1 MRKENNR
8 LTEAAREPIAVIGMG
23 CRYPG
28 GADTPERFW
37 DLFVHE
43 VDAISEFPADRG
55 WDLDAIYDP
64 DPDRPGTSYTRHGGF
79 LTDPLGFDA
88 EFFGISPR
96 EALAMDPQQRLLLET
111 SWEAVERAG
120 IDPTTLRGS
129 RTGVFAGVMYY
140 DYATR
145 LPTAP
150 PELEGY
156 LGTGSYGSVASGRLS
171 YVLGLEGPA
180 VSVDTACSS
189 SLVALHLAM
198 QALRQGEC
206 EMALAGGATVLSTPF
221 PFVEFSRQRALAVD
235 GRCKSFAAAADGT
248 CWGEGAGMLVLE
260 RLSAARRNGHPV
272 LAVLRGSAVNQ
283 DGASNGLTA
292 PNGPSQQRVIHAA
305 LAAAGLRPSDVDVV
319 EAHGTG
325 TPLGDPIEAQAVL
338 ATYGR
343 HRGDAAP
350 VLLGSA
356 KSNIGHTQAASGV
369 GAVIKMVLAMRAG
382 TVPRTL
388 HVDQPSP
395 HVDWTAGAVEL
406 VTEATPWPKSH
417 RPRRAAV
424 SSFGIGGTNAH
435 LIVEAAPAES
445 NDTAVRKVPQVAP
458 VAVSGRNDAVLA
470 ANAKLL
476 TGLASAEPTDIG
488 LSTFTARAAA
498 DLRAVVLA
506 ADSAELTEGLTALA
520 EGRATASV
528 VTGQV
533 TDGSLAFLFTGQG
546 SQRLG
551 MGRELCARQ
560 PVFAAA
566 MDEVCAELDRHLD
579 PPLRTVLF
587 AEHDSPDA
595 ALLDRTDYAQAALFA
610 IEVSSYQLVASLG
623 LRPDYLAGH
632 SIGEVA
638 AAHVAGVLSLRDA
651 AELVTSRGRLMAAL
665 PEGGAMVAVQIGEQE
680 AAELLAERSGIA
692 MAAVNGPGWV
702 VLSGVE
708 DEVLAVTRQCADAG
722 RRTRPLRVSHA
733 FHSPLMEPMLA
744 EFRTVAARLDYHPPL
759 IPIVS
764 TVTGRPVSGAE
775 LCTPDYWVD
784 QVRATVRF
792 GDAVRCL
799 VDDGVRT
806 CLELGPDGV
815 LSTLGREA
823 MEDAE
828 IDVEVDF
835 VPLVRRDRAE
845 PLGLAHALARLWVR
859 GVQVRMDALFDG
871 TGARPVDLPT
881 SAFQRTRYWL
891 DAVRPATD
899 PSGHGQGGTGHPLL
913 TSVIARADADEFV
926 LTGRVGLDTHP
937 WLADHAVFGT
947 ALVPGAA
954 LVDLAVRAG
963 DHCGHPL
970 LDELAIEAPMPLAAA
985 RQVQVVVG
993 APDEAGRRPLSIHSR
1008 PERDEPEPWTRHAT
1022 GTVSRWSDGEPT
1034 VDVTRW
1040 PQGDGEP
1047 VDVAGWYD
1055 ELADRGLGYGPAFRG
1070 LRTAWRRGGAVYA
1083 SVRPEG
1089 LDPTG
1094 YGLHPV
1100 VLDSV
1105 LHALGLVTPAD
1116 SAVKLPFT
1124 FRDVR
1129 LHTTGAVV
1137 ARARIEP
1144 VGADTVAVD
1153 LVDDDDRPILSIGA
1167 LSVRGVT
1174 EKQFA
1179 AFAGRDPAADALFA
1193 VDWVPLPAGSAPATP
1208 SIRHVN
1214 TLADLTEP
1222 VVAGDVVVLRAPS
1235 KGGGPEPERV
1245 RAVTAAVLEV
1255 VAGWLADE
1263 RFAAARLVLVTTGAV
1278 AAGGDPRI
1286 TDLAHAAV
1294 WGLVRSAQAEQ
1305 PGRITLVDLD
1315 EPVAMPDEVFRTEE
1329 PQLAVRAGH
1338 VLVPRLSAVG
1348 SASPTTLDPQGTVLI
1363 TGATG
1368 ALGAL
1373 LARHLVHRHG
1383 IRSLLLAGRRGT
1395 AAPGIAEL
1403 AAELRAAGAT
1413 VRVVACDVADAAQ
1426 VRALVAET
1434 PSEYPLTA
1442 VVHAAGVLDDAVV
1455 GGLTGRRLEAA
1466 LRPKVDGAW
1475 NLHEATEGL
1484 DLAAFVLFSSIAGTL
1499 GTAGQAAYAAGNA
1512 FLDALARRRSAE
1524 GRVALSLA
1532 WGPWK
1537 DGMAASLGTAD
1548 RARLARSGMV
1558 PLTPELGL
1566 ALFDAALGRPRT
1578 EVVPVS
1584 LDRRALRSAVDLP
1597 AILRGLAPA
1606 TRPTAPSA
1614 SGLVRRLA
1622 LATEAQRLPLLVDLI
1637 CTEAAAT
1644 LGLPDATAMSGRRS
1658 FSDIGFD
1665 SLTALELRN
1674 RLSAAIGLRLPATL
1688 LFDHP
1693 SPDELAVRLMSEL
1706 QPAGSTAPLDATPTR
1721 GPAEDDPVV
1730 IVGMAGRYPGG
1741 VRSAEDL
1748 WRLAEDGVDAIS
1760 PFPTD
1765 RGWDLATLFDPD
1777 KGRQGTSA
1785 TRFGGFLNDAAGFDA
1800 GFFGVSPREAVA
1812 MDPQQRLL
1820 LEVSWEALEHAG
1832 IDANELRG
1840 ARAGVFAGLMYH
1852 DYGSRLP
1859 SVPAEVEGYLS
1870 TGTTGSVASGRV
1882 AYTLGLE
1889 GPAITV
1895 DTACSSSLV
1904 ALHLA
1909 VRSVSS
1915 GECEV
1920 ALAGGVTVM
1929 SSPFTFVEFS
1939 RQGGLSADG
1948 RCRAYG
1954 EGADGTGWAEG
1965 VGVVVVERLSTA
1977 RLRGHRVLAVV
1988 RGTAVNQDGASNG
2001 LTAPNGP
2008 SQQRVIRAALADAGL
2023 STSDVDVVEG
2033 HGTGT
2038 ALGDPIEVQA
2048 LLETYG
2054 RDRAGSPLLLGSV
2067 KSNIGHTQ
2075 AAAGVAGVMKMVSA
2089 LGAGVVPGSLHAEQ
2103 WSSHVDWA
2111 AGGVEVVSSGSVAW
2125 PRTGRPRRAGV
2136 SSFGISGTNAHVI
2149 LEQPPEEMPRH
2160 SAPEAGVVP
2169 IPLSAATVA
2178 ALRGRAADMASVR
2191 ASVADIGFTSG
2202 VARAALAERAVAVVA
2217 DKAELH
2223 AALDAI
2229 ATGRPAPG
2237 VAQGRGGDS
2246 RIAVLFTG
2254 QGSQRLGM
2262 GRRLA
2267 GRFPVF
2273 AEAYDAAIDLLDTHL
2288 ERPLRTVLYGTDAD
2302 DLEQT
2307 GYAQA
2312 ALFAFEVAA
2321 CRLVESWGIRP
2332 EFVAG
2337 HSIGEL
2343 AAAHVAGVLD
2353 LPSAAALVAARGRL
2367 MQALPA
2373 GGAMVSV
2380 AADEATVHEV
2390 LAAVGGTVEVAAV
2403 NGPRSVVVSGA
2414 SDDVRRVVE
2423 ELAAAGHRTRRLR
2436 VSHAFHSP
2444 LMEPM
2449 LDDFRSVAERL
2460 PFHPPVLPVVSNMT
2474 GRIATADELCD
2485 PGYWVRQVREAV
2497 RFHEGVCALRA
2508 AGANAFL
2515 EIGPDAVL
2523 TALVRETLADDAAT
2537 DVPAVP
2543 FQHRDKDEIRTG
2555 LNALGT
2561 LWTAGAPVAW
2571 DAVFGGTGACRT
2583 DLPSYPFQHQRY
2595 WLEAPVK
2602 DPAGTTGT
2610 GADGA
2615 DARFWAAVDA
2625 GDLASLADGLGL
2637 PEQTV
2642 RPVASALSAWR
2653 RTSRG
2658 RVGLDAARYQ
2668 VSWQPVTTHPGR
2680 LSGTWQVIVPTG
2692 LDRALIAALESGLAA
2707 VGAEPVTVEI
2717 DPATVDA
2724 DELRSRLAQSAGV
2737 LSLLGLA
2744 DMPHPGQ
2751 PLLPVG
2757 VAATLALVQASMG
2770 RGVPVWLIS
2779 AGAVTTG
2786 PESLAS
2792 PVGAQLWA
2800 LGRAAAVEHP
2810 HDIVGQVD
2818 LPADPSRHELGRLG
2832 PLIGAALA
2840 GGETELAVRPAGG
2853 LVRRLVRAAGPGRA
2867 TQEWSATGP
2876 VLVTGAATAAGVRA
2890 ARWLAR
2896 SGVDQ
2901 LILVGEPDADQV
2913 AALAELGATVTAV
2926 PVPDGREA
2934 VSALLARHPVRAV
2947 VCVAGQ
2953 PRVASLAETGLA
2965 ELADGFA
2972 DAALGVWLHELLAD
2986 TDLEAF
2992 VTVIPMDT
3000 VWGVAGQAAHSMGWA
3015 RAEALADRRRHGGQQ
3030 AGVVALGALADD
3042 TSDHTGTELDPR
3054 GRLGL
3059 RALDLEVVSAALAEA
3074 VEPGSPACVVADVDW
3089 PRFGPALTSTRP
3101 TRLLA
3106 ELVEPVGP
3114 TSDGDHREHR
3124 AGAWVDRL
3132 AGLGA
3137 ADRARLL
3144 LDLVRSEVA
3153 LVLGH
3158 SVPDAVAPD
3167 ATLRDLGLDSLAA
3180 VTLRNSLAATTGLS
3194 VPATLAFE
3202 HPNPSAIAEF
3212 LSDQLASP
3220 SAPPVDTDLGRI
3232 RAAALTVD
3240 DDERVRIADL
3250 LRQLTAEL
3258 SGRSSVAAELAD
3270 ADDED
3275 IFAFIDNELGIGNED
3290 RYV

>member
-1 MRKENNR
+1 MSSPTPSPDAVVEALRECLREVGRLRKENGR
-8 LTEAAREPIAVIGMG
+8 LTEAAREPIAVVGMG

-37 DLFVHE
+37 DLFLNE

-64 DPDRPGTSYTRHGGF
+64 DPARPGTSYTRHGGF

-150 PELEGY
+150 AELEGY

-206 EMALAGGATVLSTPF
+206 ELALAGGATVLSTPF

-305 LAAAGLRPSDVDVV
+305 LDAAGLRPADVDVV

-343 HRGDAAP
+343 QRGDAAP

-395 HVDWTAGAVEL
+395 HVDWTVGAVEL
-406 VTEATPWPKSH
+406 VTEATPWPESS

-435 LIVEAAPAES
+435 LIVEEAPAET
-445 NDTAVRKVPQVAP
+445 DDGAVRTVPPVVP
-458 VAVSGRNDAVLA
+458 VAVSGRNEAVLA
-470 ANAKLL
+470 ANARLL
-476 TGLASAEPTDIG
+476 TGLSSAEPADVG
-488 LSTFTARAAA
+488 LSTFTTRAAA

-506 ADSAELTEGLTALA
+506 ADRAELTEGLTALA
-520 EGRATASV
+520 EGRATSSV

-533 TDGSLAFLFTGQG
+533 TDGGLAFLFTGQG

-551 MGRELCARQ
+551 MGRELSARE

-587 AEHDSPDA
+587 AEPDSPDA
-595 ALLDRTDYAQAALFA
+595 ALLDRTDYAQAGLFA
-610 IEVSSYQLVASLG
+610 VEVSLYRLVTSLG
-623 LRPDYLAGH
+623 LRPDHLAGH
-632 SIGEVA
+632 SVGEIA
-638 AAHVAGVLSLRDA
+638 AAQVAGVLSLRDA
-651 AELVTSRGRLMAAL
+651 AELVTTRGRLMAAL
-665 PEGGAMVAVQIGEQE
+665 PEGGAMVAVRMGEEE
-680 AAELLAERSGIA
+680 AAGLLAGRSGIA
-692 MAAVNGPGWV
+692 VAAVNGPGQV
-702 VLSGVE
+702 VLSGAE
-708 DEVLAVTRQCADAG
+708 HEVLAVTRQCADAG

-744 EFRTVAARLDYHPPL
+744 EFRSVAARLDYHPPVV
-759 IPIVS
+759 PIVS
-764 TVTGRPVSGAE
+764 TVTGGPVSRAE

-784 QVRATVRF
+784 QVRAAVRF

-799 VDDGVRT
+799 VDAGVRT
-806 CLELGPDGV
+806 FVELGPDGV
-815 LSTLGREA
+815 LSALGREST
-823 MEDAE
+823 EDAG
-828 IDVEVDF
+828 IGVDVDF

-859 GVQVRMDALFDG
+859 GAAVRMAALFEG

-891 DAVRPATD
+891 DAVRPAAD
-899 PSGHGQGGTGHPLL
+899 PRGHGQGGTGHPLL

-947 ALVPGAA
+947 AVVPGAA

-963 DHCGHPL
+963 DHCGHPV
-970 LDELAIEAPMPLAAA
+970 LDELAIEAPVPLTAA
-985 RQVQVVVG
+985 RQVQLIVG
-993 APDEAGRRPLSIHSR
+993 SADEAGRRPLSIHSR
-1008 PERDEPEPWTRHAT
+1008 PEGDEAEPWTRHAT
-1022 GTVSRWSDGEPT
+1022 GALSRWSDDEPT
-1034 VDVTRW
+1034 ADPTRW
-1040 PQGDGEP
+1040 PEADAEG

-1055 ELADRGLGYGPAFRG
+1055 ALADRGLGYGPAFRG

-1089 LDPTG
+1089 LDPAG

-1105 LHALGLVTPAD
+1105 LHALGLAAPAD
-1116 SAVKLPFT
+1116 TAVKLPFA

-1129 LHTTGAVV
+1129 LHRTGAVA

-1144 VGADTVAVD
+1144 VGTDSVAVE
-1153 LVDDDDRPILSIGA
+1153 LVDDEDRPVLSIGA
-1167 LSVRGVT
+1167 LAVRGVT
-1174 EKQFA
+1174 EQQFA
-1179 AFAGRDPAADALFA
+1179 SLDGRGSAADALFA
-1193 VDWVPLPAGSAPATP
+1193 VDWVPLPAGPASAVP
-1208 SIRHVN
+1208 SVRQVD
-1214 TLADLTEP
+1214 TLADLAEP
-1222 VVAGDVVVLRAPS
+1222 VGPGDVVVLRVPS
-1235 KGGGPEPERV
+1235 TDGPTPERV
-1245 RAVTAAVLEV
+1245 RAVTAAALEA
-1255 VAGWLADE
+1255 VAGWSGDE
-1263 RFAAARLVLVTTGAV
+1263 RFADAHLVLVTTGAV
-1278 AAGGDPRI
+1278 AVGDDPLS

-1305 PGRITLVDLD
+1305 PGRITLVDVD
-1315 EPVAMPDEVFRTEE
+1315 ETVALPDEVFHTEE

-1338 VLVPRLSAVG
+1338 VLVPRLAAVG
-1348 SASPTTLDPQGTVLI
+1348 GASTAVRLDPQGTVLI

-1373 LARHLVHRHG
+1373 LARHLVNRHG

-1403 AAELRAAGAT
+1403 TEELRAAGAT
-1413 VRVVACDVADAAQ
+1413 VRVVACDMADAVQ
-1426 VRALVAET
+1426 VRALVAAT
-1434 PSEYPLTA
+1434 PSEHPLTA

-1455 GGLTGRRLEAA
+1455 SGLTAARLDAV

-1475 NLHEATEGL
+1475 HLHEATEGL
-1484 DLAAFVLFSSIAGTL
+1484 ALDAFVLFSSIAGTL

-1524 GRVALSLA
+1524 GRAALSLA
-1532 WGPWK
+1532 WGPWE
-1537 DGMAASLGTAD
+1537 DGMADSLGTAD

-1566 ALFDAALGRPRT
+1566 ALFDAALGHPRT
-1578 EVVPVS
+1578 ELVPVR
-1584 LDRRALRSAVDLP
+1584 LDRRALRSAVNLP
-1597 AILRGLAPA
+1597 AILGGLAPA
-1606 TRPTAPSA
+1606 SRPVARPSDA
-1614 SGLVRRLA
+1614 GLARRLA
-1622 LATEAQRLPLLVDLI
+1622 LAGEAQRLPLLVELI

-1644 LGLPDATAMSGRRS
+1644 LGLADARAVTGRRS

-1665 SLTALELRN
+1665 SLTALELRS
-1674 RLSAAIGLRLPATL
+1674 RLNAATGLRLPATL

-1693 SPDELAVRLMSEL
+1693 SPDDLAAWLLSEL
-1706 QPAGSTAPLDATPTR
+1706 QPAGGTAPLAAPATD

-1741 VRSAEDL
+1741 VRSAADL
-1748 WRLAEDGVDAIS
+1748 WRLAQDGVDAIS

-1765 RGWDLATLFDPD
+1765 RGWDLVTLSDPD
-1777 KGRQGTSA
+1777 KGRPGTSA
-1785 TRFGGFLNDAAGFDA
+1785 TGSGGFLHEAADFDA
-1800 GFFGVSPREAVA
+1800 EFFGVSPREAVA

-1832 IDANELRG
+1832 IDPDELRG
-1840 ARAGVFAGLMYH
+1840 ARAGVFTGLMYH

-1859 SVPAEVEGYLS
+1859 SVPAEVEGYLG

-1909 VRSVSS
+1909 VRSVRS

-1954 EGADGTGWAEG
+1954 AGADGTGWAEG
-1965 VGVVVVERLSTA
+1965 VGVLVVERLSTA

-2023 STSDVDVVEG
+2023 STADVDVVEG

-2054 RDRAGSPLLLGSV
+2054 RDRTGGPLLLGSV

-2075 AAAGVAGVMKMVSA
+2075 AAAGAAGVMKMVSA
-2089 LGAGVVPGSLHAEQ
+2089 LSAGVVPGTLHAEQ
-2103 WSSHVDWA
+2103 WSAHVDWSS
-2111 AGGVEVVSSGSVAW
+2111 GGVEVVSSGSVAW
-2125 PRTGRPRRAGV
+2125 PESGRPRRAGV

-2149 LEQPPEEMPRH
+2149 LEQSPEVTARQPVPDAR
-2160 SAPEAGVVP
+2160 VVP
-2169 IPLSAATVA
+2169 VPLSAATA
-2178 ALRGRAADMASVR
+2178 TALRGRAADLASVT
-2191 ASVADIGFTSG
+2191 ATVADIGFTSG
-2202 VARAALAERAVAVVA
+2202 AARAALAERAVAVVA
-2217 DKAELH
+2217 DRAELH

-2229 ATGRPAPG
+2229 AAGRPAPG
-2237 VAQGRGGDS
+2237 VSRGRGRDP

-2262 GRRLA
+2262 GRQLA
-2267 GRFPVF
+2267 ARFPVF
-2273 AEAYDAAIDLLDTHL
+2273 AEAFDAAVDLLDSHL
-2288 ERPLRTVLYGTDAD
+2288 ERPLRTVLSGTDAD
-2302 DLEQT
+2302 ALEQT
-2307 GYAQA
+2307 GCAQA

-2321 CRLVESWGIRP
+2321 YRLVESWGVRP
-2332 EFVAG
+2332 DFVAG
-2337 HSIGEL
+2337 HSVGEL

-2380 AADEATVHEV
+2380 AADEATVRQV
-2390 LAAVGGTVEVAAV
+2390 LATVGGTVAVAAV

-2414 SDDVRRVVE
+2414 SDDVGRVAE
-2423 ELAAAGHRTRRLR
+2423 ALAAAGHRTRRLR

-2444 LMEPM
+2444 LMDPM
-2449 LDDFRSVAERL
+2449 LDEFRLVAARTT
-2460 PFHPPVLPVVSNMT
+2460 FRPPVLPVVSTVT
-2474 GRIATADELCD
+2474 GRLASADELCD
-2485 PGYWVRQVREAV
+2485 PGYWARQVREAV
-2497 RFHEGVCALRA
+2497 RFHEGVSALRA
-2508 AGANAFL
+2508 AGAGAFL
-2515 EIGPDAVL
+2515 EVGPDAVL
-2523 TALVRETLADDAAT
+2523 TALVRETLADEAAAE
-2537 DVPAVP
+2537 VPVVP
-2543 FQHRDKDEIRTG
+2543 FQRRDKDEIRTG
-2555 LNALGT
+2555 LTALGA
-2561 LWTAGAPVAW
+2561 LWTAGAPVTW
-2571 DAVFGGTGACRT
+2571 DRVFDGTGASRT
-2583 DLPSYPFQHQRY
+2583 DLPRYPFEHRRY
-2595 WLEAPVK
+2595 WLDAPVK
-2602 DPAGTTGT
+2602 DPVGTTGT
-2610 GADGA
+2610 
-2615 DARFWAAVDA
+2615 
-2625 GDLASLADGLGL
+2625 
-2637 PEQTV
+2637 E
-2642 RPVASALSAWR
+2642 
-2653 RTSRG
+2653 
-2658 RVGLDAARYQ
+2658 
-2668 VSWQPVTTHPGR
+2668 
-2680 LSGTWQVIVPTG
+2680 
-2692 LDRALIAALESGLAA
+2692 
-2707 VGAEPVTVEI
+2707 
-2717 DPATVDA
+2717 
-2724 DELRSRLAQSAGV
+2724 
-2737 LSLLGLA
+2737 
-2744 DMPHPGQ
+2744 
-2751 PLLPVG
+2751 
-2757 VAATLALVQASMG
+2757 ALVPSG
-2770 RGVPVWLIS
+2770 DD
-2779 AGAVTTG
+2779 
-2786 PESLAS
+2786 EH
-2792 PVGAQLWA
+2792 
-2800 LGRAAAVEHP
+2800 VEHDE
-2810 HDIVGQVD
+2810 HQ
-2818 LPADPSRHELGRLG
+2818 AD
-2832 PLIGAALA
+2832 
-2840 GGETELAVRPAGG
+2840 
-2853 LVRRLVRAAGPGRA
+2853 
-2867 TQEWSATGP
+2867 
-2876 VLVTGAATAAGVRA
+2876 
-2890 ARWLAR
+2890 
-2896 SGVDQ
+2896 
-2901 LILVGEPDADQV
+2901 
-2913 AALAELGATVTAV
+2913 
-2926 PVPDGREA
+2926 
-2934 VSALLARHPVRAV
+2934 
-2947 VCVAGQ
+2947 
-2953 PRVASLAETGLA
+2953 
-2965 ELADGFA
+2965 
-2972 DAALGVWLHELLAD
+2972 
-2986 TDLEAF
+2986 
-2992 VTVIPMDT
+2992 
-3000 VWGVAGQAAHSMGWA
+3000 
-3015 RAEALADRRRHGGQQ
+3015 
-3030 AGVVALGALADD
+3030 
-3042 TSDHTGTELDPR
+3042 
-3054 GRLGL
+3054 
-3059 RALDLEVVSAALAEA
+3059 
-3074 VEPGSPACVVADVDW
+3074 
-3089 PRFGPALTSTRP
+3089 
-3101 TRLLA
+3101 
-3106 ELVEPVGP
+3106 
-3114 TSDGDHREHR
+3114 
-3124 AGAWVDRL
+3124 AWVDRL

-3137 ADRARLL
+3137 ADRARML
-3144 LDLVRSEVA
+3144 LDLVRGEVA

-3158 SVPDAVAPD
+3158 AGPDAVAPD

-3180 VTLRNSLAATTGLS
+3180 VTLRNALASATGLS

-3212 LSDQLASP
+3212 LADQLAAP
-3220 SAPPVDTDLGRI
+3220 SAPSVDLDVDIDSDLGRI

-3240 DDERVRIADL
+3240 EDERARIADL

-3275 IFAFIDNELGIGNED
+3275 VFAFIDNELGIGNED
-3290 RYV
+3290 HYV